1 MKKNYQILR
10 GLYERIE
17 SVWVKDP
24 ISSSVP
30 VSVTRQ
36 EQVALWY
43 VLHHT
48 NLRRKI
54 SRAELI
60 NQILVSCLLGVAIAA
75 CIIIAVR

>member
-1 MKKNYQILR
+1 M

-17 SVWVKDP
+17 NVWVKDP
-24 ISSSVP
+24 ISSSVQ

-36 EQVALWY
+36 EQEAMWH
-43 VLHHT
+43 VLHHAD
-48 NLRRKI
+48 LSRKI
-54 SRAELI
+54 SRAELV

>member
-1 MKKNYQILR
+1 MKKHYKILM

-17 SVWVKDP
+17 NVWVKDP
-24 ISSSVP
+24 ISSSVQ

-36 EQVALWY
+36 EQEAMWH
-43 VLHHT
+43 VLHHAD
-48 NLRRKI
+48 LSRKI
-54 SRAELI
+54 SRAELV

>member
-1 MKKNYQILR
+1 LKKHYKILM

-17 SVWVKDP
+17 DVWVKDP
-24 ISSSVP
+24 ISSSVQ

-36 EQVALWY
+36 EQEAMWH
-43 VLHHT
+43 VLHHAD
-48 NLRRKI
+48 LSRKI
-54 SRAELI
+54 SRAELV